1 MAAPAPAAPA
11 GPRIRIGELISA
23 ASALVL
29 AAIMFGLEWFGAVG
43 LPRSR
48 RSGIETAENAW
59 RVLTGTRWFMLAAIA
74 VALGSVVLHA
84 TQRSHGTKTDTSL
97 AVATVGTVTAA
108 LLAYRVLIDLPDSS
122 SVVDIKIGAYLGL
135 LAAGGIALGGWDS
148 VREERARRG
157 GLTRRVRRRRHESEG
172 GSGQHRR
179 LFKTEAVRLW
189 FSRAP

>member
-1 MAAPAPAAPA
+1 MAAAPPAAPA

-23 ASALVL
+23 ASALML

-59 RVLTGTRWFMLAAIA
+59 HMLTVTRWFMLAAIA

-84 TQRSHGTKTDTSL
+84 TQRSHGTKTDTGRVT
-97 AVATVGTVTAA
+97 AAVGTITAA
-108 LLAYRVLIDLPDSS
+108 LLAYQVLIDLPGSS

-135 LAAGGIALGGWDS
+135 LAAIGVALGGWDS

-157 GLTRRVRRRRHESEG
+157 GTRRVRRRRSSEG
-172 GSGQHRR
+172 GSGRR
-179 LFKTEAVRLW
+179 ARL
-189 FSRAP
+189 FSRAH

>member
-1 MAAPAPAAPA
+1 MAAAPPAAPA

-23 ASALVL
+23 ASALML

-48 RSGIETAENAW
+48 RSGIETDQNAW
-59 RVLTGTRWFMLAAIA
+59 HMLTVTRWFMLTAIA

-84 TQRSHGTKTDTSL
+84 TQRSHGTKTDTGGVT
-97 AVATVGTVTAA
+97 VAVGTVTAA
-108 LLAYRVLIDLPDSS
+108 LLAYQVLIDLPGSS

-135 LAAGGIALGGWDS
+135 LAAIGIALGGWDS

-157 GLTRRVRRRRHESEG
+157 GTRRVRRPRRVRRERAREG
-172 GSGQHRR
+172 GGGPRAR
-179 LFKTEAVRLW
+179 L
-189 FSRAP
+189 FSRAN

>member
-1 MAAPAPAAPA
+1 MSAAPPAARA

-23 ASALVL
+23 ASALML

-59 RVLTGTRWFMLAAIA
+59 HMLTVTRWFMLAAIG

-84 TQRSHGTKTDTSL
+84 TQRSHGTKTDTGL
-97 AVATVGTVTAA
+97 VTAAVGTITAA
-108 LLAYRVLIDLPDSS
+108 LLAYQVLIDLPGSS

-135 LAAGGIALGGWDS
+135 LAAIGIALGGWDS

-157 GLTRRVRRRRHESEG
+157 GIPRRARRRERVQSRASEG
-172 GSGQHRR
+172 
-179 LFKTEAVRLW
+179 
-189 FSRAP
+189 